1 MGWKQIK
8 SKHKKTGKNVPYI
21 DLRGCNGDLSSYRDE
36 IRNIFDSKQICSEH
50 SMDYEELTMEEKLLV
65 DADVEFLIETEY
77 LKTGVNL
84 MFISGMSRYTLEKYL
99 ARLRKRDRKND
110 KRDRK

>member
-1 MGWKQIK
+1 MKWKQIK
-8 SKHKKTGKNVPYI
+8 TSKKVPTQLPYV
-21 DLRGCNGDLSSYRDE
+21 DLRGRPMDWAAYQKE
-36 IRNIFDSKQICSEH
+36 IENIFDSKQICSEH

-77 LKTGVNL
+77 LKTGGNL
-84 MFISGMSRYTLEKYL
+84 MFMSGMSRYTLEKYL

-110 KRDRK
+110 KRK